1 MERLGEEPAKASSL
15 LYFSVTDTSEDN
27 SSEETTVT
35 DSSIIW
41 SGDGILGAIFWTS
54 LTGES
59 TVRMSPTFVGC
70 GGSKR
75 EGGEKEDPADRLPF
89 S

>member
-1 MERLGEEPAKASSL
+1 
-15 LYFSVTDTSEDN
+15 
-27 SSEETTVT
+27 
-35 DSSIIW
+35 
-41 SGDGILGAIFWTS
+41 LGAIFWTS

>member
-15 LYFSVTDTSEDN
+15 LYFSVTDTSEDT
-27 SSEETTVT
+27 SSDTSDRHFRRNYSHKLFHYLVRGW
-35 DSSIIW
+35 D
-41 SGDGILGAIFWTS
+41 LGSHFLDKSDTS
-54 LTGES
+54 A
-59 TVRMSPTFVGC
+59 GC
-70 GGSKR
+70 GGSNR

>member
-54 LTGES
+54 LTHLQAVVEA
-59 TVRMSPTFVGC
+59 
-70 GGSKR
+70 KER
-75 EGGEKEDPADRLPF
+75 EGKRRTLLIDFHFLE
-89 S
+89 

>member
-1 MERLGEEPAKASSL
+1 MGEEPAKASSL
-15 LYFSVTDTSEDN
+15 LYFSVTDTSRDP

-35 DSSIIW
+35 NSSIIR